1 MSPTPDPPKPE
12 PINNAALWAKI
23 IGAVIATILFLS
35 FLGLGI
41 WSAMAQTVIFNCA
54 TFSFFAPAFAIGAA
68 MAAMFLG
75 GGAAVAGNLGER
87 LQGQALTVSLTGGVA
102 VLLIMFGVFFM
113 LRPAGCGEERQET
126 LLEFRAV
133 PDAVSVLPGPG
144 LWTRKNTHD
153 QRNVH
158 EVFVLI
164 AGQVSEEEVVLMQDG
179 VQICT
184 VRLSFDAGFPPESE
198 FLDYDVMRM
207 TGPPVFKL
215 DYVQREGGELVEAES
230 CFRHGPSGR
239 RVELEL
245 AVATDTREIRF
256 ARRKAQD
263 APSVLDFAGGSGGLQ
278 SLIELRGAVEPFSLI
293 APAHAASLGMP
304 YGELRE
310 LLQSANEQQR
320 VEARRILSQ
329 EFGFYAD
336 AALADLFD
344 LRTQRNGELLA
355 SLLSG
360 LIEGIEAAEPRLAPA
375 AGRDLSLPL
384 PYVAGREGNILMLA
398 AHPDGSVRQ
407 QARRLMQRYP
417 VDAFQRDLDLALETA
432 QATADSGACPQ
443 DRAGYQTYAAVF
455 YTYNRMVQAG
465 LDGRATDGTDWD
477 GTTDLIQTL
486 AETCIAGVE
495 KADAALLDYGRALA
509 YAWSKDEAASRA
521 AVADFEAY
529 LQGREGDYYLQG
541 HRDRLAELWN

>member
-23 IGAVIATILFLS
+23 IGAVIASILFLS

-54 TFSFFAPAFAIGAA
+54 TFSFFAPAFAVGAA

-102 VLLIMFGVFFM
+102 VLLIMFAVFFM

-133 PDAVSVLPGPG
+133 PDAVSVLPGPA

-153 QRNVH
+153 QRDVH
-158 EVFVLI
+158 EVFVLVS
-164 AGQVSEEEVVLMQDG
+164 GQVSDEEVVLMQGG
-179 VQICT
+179 VQVCA
-184 VRLSFDAGFPPESE
+184 VRLSFDDGFPPESD

-207 TGPPVFKL
+207 SGPPIFRL
-215 DYVQREGGELVEAES
+215 DYVQRAGGELVEADS
-230 CFRHGPSGR
+230 CFVHGPSGR
-239 RVELEL
+239 RVEMEL

-256 ARRKAQD
+256 ARRKAAD
-263 APSVLDFAGGSGGLQ
+263 APSVLDFIGGSEAFESQ
-278 SLIELRGAVEPFSLI
+278 TEMRGALEPFSLI
-293 APAHAASLGMP
+293 AAAHAASLGMA
-304 YGELRE
+304 YGDLRD
-310 LLQSANEQQR
+310 LLQSPNEQQR
-320 VEARRILSQ
+320 IEARRILSQ
-329 EFGFYAD
+329 DFASYSD
-336 AALADLFD
+336 AVLADLFD
-344 LRTQRNGELLA
+344 LRTMRNGELLA

-360 LIEGIEAAEPRLAPA
+360 LIAGIEAAEPRLAPA
-375 AGRDLSLPL
+375 EGRDLSLAL
-384 PYVAGREGNILMLA
+384 PYVAGREGDIVMLA

-417 VDAFQRDLDLALETA
+417 VDAFQPGLALALDTA
-432 QATADSGACPQ
+432 QKTAEAGGCPQ
-443 DRAGYQTYAAVF
+443 DRAGFQTYAAVF

-465 LDGRATDGTDWD
+465 LDRRATDGTDWD
-477 GTTDLIQTL
+477 GMADRIQRL
-486 AETCIAGVE
+486 SQACIAGVE

-509 YAWSKDEAASRA
+509 YAWSGDEAASRA
-521 AVADFEAY
+521 AVADFDAY
-529 LQGREGDYYLQG
+529 LQGREGDYYMQG
-541 HRDRLAELWN
+541 HRDRMAELWN